1 MQFRLLSYNIHK
13 GIGGVDRKHN
23 LGRIVE
29 TLNHYTPDIAVL
41 QEVDEGVP
49 RSRLERQAE
58 VLAKETGLLHFA
70 YQRNV
75 TLKVGHYGNAILS
88 RHPLHDTCEVDLSMR
103 LKKPRGGLLASCQ
116 IPGRERSHRIMLVN
130 VHLGLSG
137 IERRMQLRRLLKA
150 ECLAHVRRSTPLV
163 IAGDYND
170 VWSSLGWLVMRKE
183 GFAAAGKRIRTFPAA
198 MPLRALDRVFYRGEI
213 RALHAFAGHTE
224 TARRASDHLPLV
236 VDFELK

>member
-1 MQFRLLSYNIHK
+1 MHFRLLSYNIHK

-29 TLNHYTPDIAVL
+29 TLNHYSPDIAVL
-41 QEVDEGVP
+41 QEVDDGVP

-58 VLAKETGLLHFA
+58 VLAKETGLLHFV

-88 RHPLHDTCEVDLSMR
+88 RYPLHDTCEVDLSMR
-103 LKKPRGGLLASCQ
+103 LKKARGGLLASCQ
-116 IPGRERSHRIMLVN
+116 IPGRDRSHRVMLVN